1 MAPLW
6 FQAPLT
12 FSAILCH
19 PPDHVTPSFLL
30 QPMTPAKPTA
40 IAPPPARRDV
50 LLLDAKRNRLNAGP
64 KARMD
69 TAHFLAQAGFQI
81 QKVPSSR
88 SWFWQALYAKA
99 IGGGAWQRLLA
110 PVLGLKVF
118 DAHWRVWCQFPI
130 TRPTQAVMSLAAQNG
145 ASTVAFVHDMEGLKS
160 ARPDWTLVAQE
171 CRALQEFTHVLSLNP
186 TITQILQNHGVHAL
200 ASLDLWDYR
209 CEAAPTAPPGDHA
222 FRVVFAGNLSAE
234 KSGFIASLGQLSGVE
249 FELYGNELNPEAIAA
264 GNTRYMGSFQPDAPP
279 FAGDRRFGLVWDGP
293 ALDTCTGNF
302 GAYLAY
308 NTPHKASMYLARG
321 LPVLIWRGAAIAP
334 LIAAHGAG
342 LLIDSLHEVPGLL
355 QAHTPA
361 QFAELQ
367 SNASTLGEK
376 IRSGH
381 FIQTAA
387 ARLIARLNPSIEK

>member
-1 MAPLW
+1 
-6 FQAPLT
+6 
-12 FSAILCH
+12 
-19 PPDHVTPSFLL
+19 
-30 QPMTPAKPTA
+30 MTPATKNV
-40 IAPPPARRDV
+40 IAPPSTQCDV
-50 LLLDAKRNRLNAGP
+50 LLLDAKPNRLNAGP
-64 KARMD
+64 KARLD
-69 TAHFLAQAGFQI
+69 TAHFLAQVGFHI
-81 QKVPSSR
+81 QKIPSSR
-88 SWFWQALYAKA
+88 SRLVQALYAEA
-99 IGGGAWQRLLA
+99 IGGRIWQRLLT
-110 PVLGLKVF
+110 PILGLKAF
-118 DAHWRVWCQFPI
+118 EAHWRVWCQFPI
-130 TRPTQAVMSLAAQNG
+130 TRPTQAVMSLAAENG
-145 ASTVAFVHDMEGLKS
+145 ASTVAFVHDLEGLKS
-160 ARPDWTLVAQE
+160 ARPDWKFVAQE
-171 CRALQEFTHVLSLNP
+171 CQRLQGFTHVLSLNP
-186 TITQILQNHGVHAL
+186 TISQILQNHGIHAL

-209 CEAAPTAPPGDHA
+209 CEAPPQAPKGGHA

-249 FELYGNELNPEAIAA
+249 FELYGNELNPEAISA
-264 GNTRYMGSFQPDAPP
+264 GSTRYMGSFQPEAPP

-321 LPVLIWRGAAIAP
+321 LPVLIWRRAAIAP

-342 LLIDSLHEVPGLL
+342 LLIDSLHEVPSLL
-355 QAHTPA
+355 QVLTQA

-381 FIQTAA
+381 FIQAAA